1 MGHARIGNSGSPS
14 DDSVRRYLSS
24 AANRAPAATARRS
37 QRLFSSSSA
46 WPLTLTQLTSCT
58 VVSSSSSSQ
67 STRLSTGRR
76 FEVRQPFSSDY
87 RRCPRHESNVCT
99 RFQETAALST
109 ELPGG
114 GHNWVRIDLRQAC
127 DSLRLKKAAVRD
139 VIPVMR
145 QITMSGPEASLEE
158 IEGVYRARAV
168 QFERVAA
175 AIVRDREAARDVV
188 QDAFATVVR
197 KRGGFARRGSVDAW
211 IWRAVVNTALNRLRT
226 DRRQAEG
233 QRILIDDQRLDTSQ
247 DAGVLAEL
255 AQLPERQRLVVFL
268 RYYADLDYS
277 AIGLALGIS
286 SGTVASTLNSAHSA
300 LRRLLEEEGQP

>member
-1 MGHARIGNSGSPS
+1 MMREVTTRGS
-14 DDSVRRYLSS
+14 
-24 AANRAPAATARRS
+24 
-37 QRLFSSSSA
+37 
-46 WPLTLTQLTSCT
+46 
-58 VVSSSSSSQ
+58 
-67 STRLSTGRR
+67 
-76 FEVRQPFSSDY
+76 
-87 RRCPRHESNVCT
+87 
-99 RFQETAALST
+99 
-109 ELPGG
+109 
-114 GHNWVRIDLRQAC
+114 
-127 DSLRLKKAAVRD
+127 
-139 VIPVMR
+139 
-145 QITMSGPEASLEE
+145 EASLDE

-175 AIVRDREAARDVV
+175 AILRDRETARDVV

-300 LRRLLEEEGQP
+300 LRRLLEEEVSHD